1 MKVKILFD
9 EGPSVYRVYQR
20 RENDMATIP
29 LKGNII
35 PTVDGILNVSV
46 YDEGSKRFVGQN
58 SFRCDNGLFNGQLNN
73 LPVGD
78 YTVKLEL
85 QNHDNEI
92 MCSKSI
98 KHIAVGDLYLLAG
111 QSNMEGAGKLINLEK
126 PSNKVRCLSLDDKW
140 NIARDPLCW
149 LNESVD
155 SAYWSVPAEQRAAA
169 AKKDRYFR
177 SCGAG
182 LGVRFGK
189 EMNRFNNV
197 PVGLIVCPKGAT
209 SMLDWDPQKA
219 HLGGESLYGALLR
232 RVKKAGGTVKACL
245 WYQGESDATIEY
257 APFYRQRFHQFIEC
271 LRRDLN
277 RPELPVLYVQLAS
290 GVEAWIL
297 EIFPKWK
304 DIQSDQLL
312 IENECGNI
320 VMAAAIDST
329 FADGIHIDTASQRRM
344 GTRLALLAKRMCFG
358 DQSINI
364 GPRPK
369 EFIFDN
375 KERTLLRVV
384 YDGVNGHL
392 VQEPRIFGFSAQN
405 DGNDLIITDC
415 KVDKNNKN
423 HILLK
428 FDESV
433 PENSMLWYSKDIINS
448 VCNLKDDLGLAAPVF
463 GPIKV

>member
-1 MKVKILFD
+1 MKYTILLS
-9 EGPSVYRVYQR
+9 EGPSTYRVYQR
-20 RENDMATIP
+20 KQNDTAAIPIQGKTIP
-29 LKGNII
+29 K
-35 PTVDGILNVSV
+35 VDGTLKVSV
-46 YDEGSKRFVGQN
+46 HNNETSSIISQKQLVCDKGFFEGEM
-58 SFRCDNGLFNGQLNN
+58 DD
-73 LPVGD
+73 LPVGE
-78 YTVKLEL
+78 YTVRLIL
-85 QNHDNEI
+85 QSHNNEM

-126 PSNKVRCLSLDDKW
+126 PSNKVRCFYLDDKW
-140 NIARDPLCW
+140 NVAKDPLCW

-155 SAYWSVPAEQRAAA
+155 SVHWSVPDEQRATA

-189 EMNRFNNV
+189 EINRFNNI
-197 PVGLIVCPKGAT
+197 PVGLIICPKGAT

-232 RVKKAGGTVKACL
+232 RVNKAGGRVKACL
-245 WYQGESDATIEY
+245 WYQGESDATLEY
-257 APFYRQRFHQFIEC
+257 APFYRQRFRQFIEC

-277 RPELPVLYVQLAS
+277 QPELPVLYVQLAS

-297 EIFPKWK
+297 DIFPKWK
-304 DIQSDQLL
+304 DIQRDQLL
-312 IENECGNI
+312 IENECDNI

-344 GTRLALLAKRMCFG
+344 GTRLAHLAKRMCFG
-358 DQSINI
+358 DPSINI

-384 YDGVNGHL
+384 YEGVNGHL
-392 VQEPRIFGFSAQN
+392 IQEPRIFGFSAQN

-428 FDESV
+428 FDEPV
-433 PENSMLWYSKDIINS
+433 PENSMIWYSKDIINS
-448 VCNLKDDLGLAAPVF
+448 VCNLKDALGLAAPVF